1 MDSEYSLER
10 EQFERE
16 KVEAMMNND
25 IVYDFGLFDGVA
37 QCTSNLKKEELEN
50 EDKWF

>member
-10 EQFERE
+10 ENFEGE
-16 KVEAMMNND
+16 KVEAMMNNE

-37 QCTSNLKKEELEN
+37 QCTSNSKKEQFQD